1 MYGLLCCYPRK
12 TEILNCCLTAACIK
26 CVAPLVKRDL
36 VIRRRITRI
45 ICWVIVHFWWWFC
58 SAILVIGKVVL
69 YATMQFTAEFITDKT
84 SMGTLPDKRFYRFT
98 LTTEPCARTCE
109 DCRPRVHNYA
119 VTHCDR
125 HYPFRFETHAH
136 RKDTKDHF
144 LCMYRFKTPF
154 ACSSYGR
161 IDQILPYA
169 AFGVCGRC
177 CYQRFGPWS
186 CISHE
191 FEKLLNN
198 FLVSS
203 NV

>member
-1 MYGLLCCYPRK
+1 
-12 TEILNCCLTAACIK
+12 
-26 CVAPLVKRDL
+26 
-36 VIRRRITRI
+36 
-45 ICWVIVHFWWWFC
+45 
-58 SAILVIGKVVL
+58 
-69 YATMQFTAEFITDKT
+69 MQFTAEFSIDKI
-84 SMGTLPDKRFYRFT
+84 SMGTLPDQRFYRFT
-98 LTTEPCARTCE
+98 LTTESCARTCE

-144 LCMYRFKTPF
+144 LCVYRFKTPF

-186 CISHE
+186 CISYE
-191 FEKLLNN
+191 FEKLLK
-198 FLVSS
+198 
-203 NV
+203 